1 MAEEEKNI
9 LTANFH
15 RETPQNPFWEED
27 EAKKIAALAL
37 APKIPKL
44 PDNYSEILNFMFAQ
58 LPMFQ
63 RIGAAAYKK
72 NLDNI
77 RTLCHFCDNPQN
89 RFLSIHIAG
98 TNGKG
103 STSHFLASILNEAGF
118 KAGLYTSPHLKSFT
132 ERIKINGAEI
142 PQDFVVQFMH
152 KIAPLLQI
160 ISPSFFEMTVAM
172 CFDYFAAQKVDVAVI
187 ETGLGGRLDSTNII
201 SPVLAL
207 ITNISF
213 DHKDLLGQT
222 LPEIAAEKGGI
233 IKKNTPVVVSK
244 KQIEVCDVFLQKAQN
259 ENAELFFADE
269 MFRVK
274 LENGT
279 FSAKKSGDNNDICL
293 HSPLNAV
300 YQESNVAGVLAA
312 IQVLREKN
320 ILSVSD
326 ENIQNGFKNVLK
338 NTHFKGRWQKISE
351 KPLIIADIGHNED
364 AWNYLPKQ
372 IAAQHFSRLFM
383 LIGAVNDKDIS
394 AMLSRMPKNAFYCFC
409 RPAVPR
415 GLDAEKLAAE
425 ARNFDLKGEVFSSV
439 AAAYRFA
446 KAKATEND
454 FIFVG
459 GSTFV
464 VAEIEDL

>member
-1 MAEEEKNI
+1 
-9 LTANFH
+9 
-15 RETPQNPFWEED
+15 
-27 EAKKIAALAL
+27 
-37 APKIPKL
+37 
-44 PDNYSEILNFMFAQ
+44 MFAQ

-63 RIGAAAYKK
+63 RVGVAAYKK

-77 RTLCHFCDNPQN
+77 RILCHFCGNPQQH
-89 RFLSIHIAG
+89 FLSIHIAG

-103 STSHFLASILNEAGF
+103 STSQLLASVLNESGL
-118 KAGLYTSPHLKSFT
+118 KTGLYTSPHLKNFT

-142 PQDFVVQFMH
+142 PQDFVIQFMH
-152 KIAPLLQI
+152 KIAPMLHI

-201 SPVLAL
+201 SPVLSL

-213 DHKDLLGQT
+213 DHKDLLGHT

-244 KQIEVCDVFLQKAQN
+244 TQIEVMEVFIQKAKI
-259 ENAELFFADE
+259 EDSELFFADE
-269 MFRVK
+269 LFQVK
-274 LENGT
+274 LENGI
-279 FSAKKSGDNNDICL
+279 FWAKKSGEKNDIL
-293 HSPLNAV
+293 LKTPLNAA
-300 YQESNVAGVLAA
+300 YQVSNVAGVLAA
-312 IQVLREKN
+312 LKVLNDKN
-320 ILSVSD
+320 ILFVSE
-326 ENIQNGFKNVLK
+326 ENIQNGFKNVLE
-338 NTHFKGRWQKISE
+338 NTRFKGRWQKISQ

-364 AWNYLPKQ
+364 AWNYLPEQ
-372 IAAQHFSRLFM
+372 IAAQNFNNLYM

-409 RPAVPR
+409 KPAVPR
-415 GLDAEKLAAE
+415 GLDANILASE
-425 ARNFDLKGEVFSSV
+425 AQKFDLKGEVFASV
-439 AAAYRFA
+439 SEAYHFA
-446 KAKATEND
+446 KTKAGEND
-454 FIFVG
+454 FIFAG